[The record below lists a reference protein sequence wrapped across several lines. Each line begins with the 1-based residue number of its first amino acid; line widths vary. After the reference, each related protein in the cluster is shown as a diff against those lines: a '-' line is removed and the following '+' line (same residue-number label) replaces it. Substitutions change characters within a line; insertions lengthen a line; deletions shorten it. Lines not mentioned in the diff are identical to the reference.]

1 MFPSYARP
9 CRNFSLSFTL
19 SSPKR
24 SPGAV
29 LIGVTA
35 TQQRPL
41 AGPSLLYLY
50 IPPDHTIGFETA
62 SRGIIERPF
71 SLSLSLLSLFS
82 KRHIT
87 RTHKPHSQRPTT
99 LPSRAHCHYYFAGRP
114 FSFFQSYRPADEL
127 LSLSHQERIEIRCR
141 FVGSFLS
148 HRSKP
153 IRAALG

>member
-71 SLSLSLLSLFS
+71 SLLSLSLLKASHHTHTQTTQSTSNDASKSGSLPLLL
-82 KRHIT
+82 R
-87 RTHKPHSQRPTT
+87 RPTVLFFNRT
-99 LPSRAHCHYYFAGRP
+99 VQRTS
-114 FSFFQSYRPADEL
+114 FS
-127 LSLSHQERIEIRCR
+127 LSLTKSE
-141 FVGSFLS
+141 
-148 HRSKP
+148 SKF
-153 IRAALG
+153 AVVSSAVF

>member
-1 MFPSYARP
+1 MSEFLSLFHSVISQALARRGADRRHSDATTTASWSFAFISLYTP
-9 CRNFSLSFTL
+9 RSHHRVRNRVARNNRATVFSL
-19 SSPKR
+19 
-24 SPGAV
+24 
-29 LIGVTA
+29 
-35 TQQRPL
+35 
-41 AGPSLLYLY
+41 
-50 IPPDHTIGFETA
+50 
-62 SRGIIERPF
+62 